1 MADLYQAKAPVVK
14 VSVGSASGN
23 RVARIIRAGDVVP
36 AGVNEEALAA
46 LVKRGLIVKVV
57 PQQSAAAKAKA
68 DADAKAKADA
78 EAKTKADAD
87 AKADAEAKAKADA
100 DAKAAAVKK

>member
-46 LVKRGLIVKVV
+46 LVKRGLIVKVAH
-57 PQQSAAAKAKA
+57 QQSAAAKAKA
-68 DADAKAKADA
+68 DADAKAKTDA
-78 EAKTKADAD
+78 EAK
-87 AKADAEAKAKADA
+87 AKLEAEATAKAKADA
-100 DAKAAAVKK
+100 DAKAAAAKK